1 MPRIFIYVCL
11 LCSFGILSGCVS
23 DDSKLFTRL
32 SETKTGVNFRNTLF
46 EDGPLNVAN
55 YIYFYNGGGVAI
67 GDINNDG
74 LQDILFTGNMVR
86 NRLFLNKG
94 NFKFEDIT
102 KRAGVDAM
110 QGWCTGATMADV
122 NNDGKLDIYICRSAD
137 INPDLRKNLLFINNG
152 SSPSP
157 SGEGGGEV
165 TFTEK
170 ANEYGLA
177 DNGYSTQA
185 SFFDYDK
192 DGDLDCFIINHSI
205 QKYTAGVQDN
215 PELRKERNPDYAS
228 KLYRNDNNHFT
239 NVSDQAGITSNVLTF
254 ALGVAISDFN
264 NDGWP
269 DVSVSNDFN
278 EPDYLF
284 INNRN
289 GTFTEQLTKAM
300 DQISLYS
307 MGSDAADYNNDGLTD
322 LVTLDMMPEDNR
334 TIKMHSGAENFDK
347 FQFLFTQGFYYQ
359 YSRNMLQQNNGD
371 GTFSEVGQLAG
382 VSNTDWSW
390 AALFGDYDN
399 DGNKDLFVSNG
410 YVKDYTEMDFLKYSV
425 DRVIKTMAKDSVDP
439 IPEYIRKMP
448 TIEIPNYIFKN
459 EGNGTFTKKTSEWG
473 FDRKGVSAGA
483 AYADLDN
490 DGDLDLVI
498 NNSNSYADIYKNNS
512 EKLIK
517 NNYLRV
523 QLDGGVANQRGIG
536 AKVKVFCKGQQSYQE
551 QSPVRGFQSSS
562 DPVLNFGVGK
572 NTVIDSVLII
582 WPNDNFQKMT
592 AVPVNQL
599 LTVKMTDAKEKW
611 SYDTAANK
619 SQSLLTQTTLPDVH
633 HEENKF
639 NDFTVQALLP
649 NYLSR
654 QGPCIEVADINKD
667 GLEDFFIGGAK
678 DKTAQLFIQNKN
690 NTFSLKSSPAFAKDA
705 ASEDVAAVFFDADND
720 GDADLY
726 AASGGFELNENDP
739 AFQDRLYINDGKG
752 NFIKKE
758 NALPA
763 MLTSKS
769 CAKAADIDGDGDMD
783 LFVGGRVVPGKYPA
797 APRSY
802 ILLNDGKGNFTDA
815 TQKNC
820 AALVQPGMITDALWI
835 DINND
840 KQPDLV
846 TVGEWMPVRVFINAK
861 GILSDA
867 SANYIKFASTG
878 WWNRISASDM
888 DEDGDMD
895 LVIGNC
901 GTNTQFHVEE
911 KTPMNIYYKDFDNNG
926 SVDPILC
933 YYIGGVS
940 YPANSRDDLTDQL
953 PYLKKKFLA
962 YKEYADATIN
972 DLFTPDQLKDAGV
985 LKAEIMETVYLENQG
1000 DKGFVK
1006 HLLPLPAQY
1015 APVYGIVLEDLNN
1028 DGKKDML
1035 LAGNNTWTRIK
1046 FGRYSANHG
1055 VLLTGDGKGEFNYV
1069 PQAKSG
1075 LSLRGNVKS
1084 LKLINTNG
1092 SKKIIAGINDDNAV
1106 LISIK

>member
-1 MPRIFIYVCL
+1 MNVRFFIVAL
-11 LCSFGILSGCVS
+11 FFLSIGLISCTNKNNS
-23 DDSKLFTRL
+23 QQLFSRL
-32 SETKTGVNFRNTLF
+32 SESNTGVNFKNTLF

-55 YIYFYNGGGVAI
+55 YIYFYNGGGVAV

-102 KRAGVDAM
+102 ATSGVADK

-122 NNDGKLDIYICRSAD
+122 NGDGKLDIYICRSAD

-152 SSPSP
+152 DLS
-157 SGEGGGEV
+157 
-165 TFTEK
+165 FTEK
-170 ANEYGLA
+170 GDQFGLA

-239 NVSDQAGITSNVLTF
+239 NISDQAGITSNVLTF
-254 ALGVAISDFN
+254 GLGVAISDFN

-269 DVSVSNDFN
+269 DISVSNDFN

-289 GTFTEQLTKAM
+289 GTFTEQLRSAM
-300 DQISLYS
+300 DNISLYS

-322 LVTLDMMPEDNR
+322 LVTLDMLPEDNK
-334 TIKMHSGAENFDK
+334 TNKMHSGAENFDK
-347 FQFLFTQGFYYQ
+347 FQYLFTQGFYYQ

-399 DGNKDLFVSNG
+399 DGYKDLFVTNG

-425 DRVIKTMAKDSVDP
+425 DRVVRTMHKDSVDP

-448 TIEIPNYIFKN
+448 TNETANYIFKN
-459 EGNGTFTKKTSEWG
+459 QGNGTFLKKTTDWG
-473 FDRKGVSAGA
+473 FDKKGVSAGA
-483 AYADLDN
+483 AYVDLDN

-498 NNSNSYADIYKNNS
+498 NNSNDFAGVYKNNS
-512 EKLIK
+512 EVLIK

-523 QLDGGVANQRGIG
+523 QLDGGPANQRGIG
-536 AKVKVFCKGQQSYQE
+536 TKVKLFCKGQQFYQE

-572 NTVIDSVLII
+572 NALIDSILVI
-582 WPNDNFQKMT
+582 WPNDKYQKL
-592 AVPVNQL
+592 VSVKPNQSL
-599 LTVKMTDAKEKW
+599 VIKMADAGGRW
-611 SYDTAANK
+611 NYDTVADKNK
-619 SQSLLTQTTLPDVH
+619 SLLTQAILPGVH
-633 HEENKF
+633 HKENSF
-639 NDFTVQALLP
+639 SDFTVQTLLP

-654 QGPCIEVADINKD
+654 QGPCIEVADVNKD
-667 GLEDFFIGGAK
+667 GLEDFFMGGAK
-678 DKTAQLFIQNKN
+678 GEAAQLFMQNKN
-690 NTFSLKSSPAFAKDA
+690 NTFSPKPTPAFLKDA
-705 ASEDVAAVFFDADND
+705 ASEDVAATFFDADND
-720 GDADLY
+720 GDQDLY
-726 AASGGFELNENDP
+726 VASGGFEYNEND
-739 AFQDRLYINDGKG
+739 AAYQDRLYLNDGKG
-752 NFIKKE
+752 NLVKKE
-758 NALPA
+758 NAIPSLLA
-763 MLTSKS
+763 SKG
-769 CAKAADIDGDGDMD
+769 CVKAADIDGDGDID
-783 LFVGGRVVPGKYPA
+783 LFVGGRVIPGKYPT

-802 ILLNDGKGNFTDA
+802 ILLNDGKGTFTDA

-820 AALVQPGMITDALWI
+820 AALMQPGMVTDALWM

-840 KQPDLV
+840 RQPDLV
-846 TVGEWMPVRVFINAK
+846 VVGEWMPVKVFINAK

-867 SANYIKFASTG
+867 SSAYIHFASTG
-878 WWNRISASDM
+878 WWNRISAADM
-888 DEDGDMD
+888 DGDGDLD

-901 GTNTQFHVEE
+901 GTNTQFHATE
-911 KTPMNIYYKDFDNNG
+911 KEPMNIYYKDFDGNG
-926 SVDPILC
+926 SIDPVFC

-940 YPANSRDDLTDQL
+940 YPAASRDDLTDQL
-953 PYLKKKFLA
+953 PGLKKKFLEYKA
-962 YKEYADATIN
+962 YATATIN
-972 DLFTPDQLKDAGV
+972 DVFSPEQLKDASL
-985 LKAEIMETVYLENQG
+985 LKAETMETVYLENQG
-1000 DKGFVK
+1000 SKGFAQ
-1006 HLLPLPAQY
+1006 HTLPLPAQY
-1015 APVYGIVLEDLNN
+1015 SPVYGIVMEDLNK
-1028 DGKKDML
+1028 DGKKDIL

-1055 VLLTGDGKGEFNYV
+1055 VLLLGDGKSNFTYL
-1069 PQAKSG
+1069 PQLKSG
-1075 LSLRGNVKS
+1075 LILKGNVKS
-1084 LKLINTNG
+1084 LKLIHAG
-1092 SKKIIAGINDDNAV
+1092 STSKIIAGINDDNAV
-1106 LISIK
+1106 LISGN